1 MQEDKIKSL
10 EKQIELD
17 IANGK
22 RLRAFFLSLKAL
34 WIKRVELFSFIN
46 KELEEGVKDGES

>member
-34 WIKRVELFSFIN
+34 WIKRAELFLFIN
-46 KELEEGVKDGES
+46 KELEEGVEDGKS